1 WRSDMSART
10 QVAPAAGGQ
19 LATFW
24 LDGDLYGVEV
34 EHVQEVPRSQKL
46 TRVPL
51 APPAVAGLIN
61 LRGQVVTAI
70 ELRERLGRPPRPEGT
85 DAVVIVVRLHGEAVS
100 LLVDSIADVVD
111 VAAGDFEAPPD
122 TLVSAATLG
131 FDLVR
136 LPAGRD
142 VAEVLL
148 TGLDAGVAD
157 LHRLAAAHPA
167 EGRSRE
173 QRGVLAVRSR
183 RARELAAGVPHVRGA
198 AGLPDG

>member
-1 WRSDMSART
+1 MTTPTETTSRAVS
-10 QVAPAAGGQ
+10 GQ
-19 LATFW
+19 LATFR

-34 EHVQEVPRSQKL
+34 EHVQEVLRSQKL

-111 VAAGDFEAPPD
+111 VDATDFEAPPD
-122 TLVSAATLG
+122 TLEGQAR
-131 FDLVR
+131 DLI
-136 LPAGRD
+136 
-142 VAEVLL
+142 
-148 TGLDAGVAD
+148 
-157 LHRLAAAHPA
+157 
-167 EGRSRE
+167 
-173 QRGVLAVRSR
+173 
-183 RARELAAGVPHVRGA
+183 RGA
-198 AGLPDG
+198 YKLDGQLLLALDVNRAVGS

>member
-1 WRSDMSART
+1 MSTGTRT
-10 QVAPAAGGQ
+10 MPATSQ

-34 EHVQEVPRSQKL
+34 EHVQEVLRSQSI

-70 ELRERLGRPPRPEGT
+70 ELRERLGRPPRPAGT

-111 VAAGDFEAPPD
+111 VEAGDFEAPPD
-122 TLVSAATLG
+122 TLDG
-131 FDLVR
+131 
-136 LPAGRD
+136 
-142 VAEVLL
+142 
-148 TGLDAGVAD
+148 
-157 LHRLAAAHPA
+157 
-167 EGRSRE
+167 
-173 QRGVLAVRSR
+173 Q
-183 RARELAAGVPHVRGA
+183 ARELIRGA
-198 AGLPDG
+198 YKLDGKLLLALDVQKAVGA

>member
-1 WRSDMSART
+1 MTAAIDKKASAT
-10 QVAPAAGGQ
+10 SGQ
-19 LATFW
+19 LATFR

-34 EHVQEVPRSQKL
+34 EHVQEVLKSQGL

-111 VAAGDFEAPPD
+111 VAAGDFETPPD
-122 TLVSAATLG
+122 TLDGAAR
-131 FDLVR
+131 DLI
-136 LPAGRD
+136 
-142 VAEVLL
+142 
-148 TGLDAGVAD
+148 
-157 LHRLAAAHPA
+157 
-167 EGRSRE
+167 
-173 QRGVLAVRSR
+173 
-183 RARELAAGVPHVRGA
+183 RGA
-198 AGLPDG
+198 FKLDGHLLLALDVNRAVGT